1 MARLLDRCCVVLVRT
16 QGPVNL
22 GMVARAC
29 GNLGVTDL
37 RLVAP
42 ECEVNCPDTRK
53 FSTHSRELILNA
65 PVFADLGA
73 ALRDCDLAIGSS
85 ARNRDSEYGQGMGLD
100 RVPPLVA
107 ERAARKVALVFGN
120 EADGLSDAELIL
132 CQAWMH
138 LDTFGP
144 NTSYNLS
151 HAVAITLY
159 GLGSSAPLEPA
170 AVAPPATRQ
179 QVDLLYHYWL
189 GSLERFQYFRRTE
202 RDRFAPQL
210 RRLFNRLDL
219 SEHDVQVLWGMLSQ
233 FNVFAF
239 GDRGLL
245 PGSPEPTPEPT
256 APAEVAAAPGP
267 RPGQLHEGGDKN

>member
-1 MARLLDRCCVVLVRT
+1 MPPFLDRCCVILVRT

-29 GNLGVTDL
+29 GNLGVFDL

-65 PVFADLGA
+65 PVFPELGA
-73 ALRDCDLAIGSS
+73 AVHDCDLAIGSS
-85 ARNRDSEYGQGMGLD
+85 ARNRDSEYGKGMNL
-100 RVPPLVA
+100 REVPALVA
-107 ERAARKVALVFGN
+107 RRAARKVALVFGN
-120 EADGLSDAELIL
+120 EADGLNDAELIL

-151 HAVAITLY
+151 HAVAIVLY
-159 GLGSSAPLEPA
+159 GLATSAPLEPA
-170 AVAPPATRQ
+170 AVEPPATRQ
-179 QVDLLYHYWL
+179 EVDLLYRYWL

-219 SEHDVQVLWGMLSQ
+219 GSHEAQVLWGMLSQ

-239 GDRGLL
+239 GDRGPL
-245 PGSPEPTPEPT
+245 PDHPSAEPP
-256 APAEVAAAPGP
+256 APALTAGNPG
-267 RPGQLHEGGDKN
+267 EAGG

>member
-42 ECEVNCPDTRK
+42 ECEVNCPDARK

-65 PVFADLGA
+65 PVHADLGA
-73 ALRDCDLAIGSS
+73 ALQDCDLAIGSS
-85 ARNRDSEYGQGMGLD
+85 ARNRDSEYGRGMGLHQ
-100 RVPPLVA
+100 VPALVA

-120 EADGLSDAELIL
+120 EADGLNDAELIL

-138 LDTFGP
+138 LDTCGP

-159 GLGSSAPLEPA
+159 GLATSADLVPA

-219 SEHDVQVLWGMLSQ
+219 GEHEVQVLWGMLSQ

-245 PGSPEPTPEPT
+245 PGSPEPGP
-256 APAEVAAAPGP
+256 APAEQAAGSLAPVTGP
-267 RPGQLHEGGDKN
+267 VQEGGDKR

>member
-1 MARLLDRCCVVLVRT
+1 MSDLLARCCVVLVRT

-29 GNLGVTDL
+29 GNLGISDL

-53 FSTHSRELILNA
+53 FATHSRELILNA
-65 PVFADLGA
+65 PVYADLA
-73 ALRDCDLAIGSS
+73 SAVADCDLAIGSS
-85 ARNRDSEYGQGMGLD
+85 ARPRDGEYGPSKSVSAL
-100 RVPPLVA
+100 PELIA
-107 ERAARKVALVFGN
+107 ARAARKIALVFGN
-120 EADGLSDAELIL
+120 EADGLSDAELIH
-132 CQAWMH
+132 CQSWLH
-138 LDTFGP
+138 LHTHGA
-144 NTSYNLS
+144 NSSYNLS

-159 GLGSSAPLEPA
+159 VLGTHAALPSSEA
-170 AVAPPATRQ
+170 APPAPRQ
-179 QVDLLYHYWL
+179 QVEMLYQYWL

-219 SEHDVQVLWGMLSQ
+219 GEHDVQVLWGMLSQ

-239 GDRGLL
+239 GDRGEL
-245 PGSPEPTPEPT
+245 PVADPVRSTANDAHALPAGDSPSPQPPSGS
-256 APAEVAAAPGP
+256 
-267 RPGQLHEGGDKN
+267 

>member
-29 GNLGVTDL
+29 GNLGLADL

-65 PVFADLGA
+65 PVYAELGA
-73 ALRDCDLAIGSS
+73 ALHDCDLAIGTS
-85 ARNRDSEYGQGMGLD
+85 ARNRDREYGQGMDVHG
-100 RVPPLVA
+100 VPALVA
-107 ERAARKVALVFGN
+107 ARAARKVALVFGN
-120 EADGLSDAELIL
+120 EADGLNDAELIL

-159 GLGSSAPLEPA
+159 VLGSSAPLVGA
-170 AVAPPATRQ
+170 AIAPPAPRQ

-189 GSLERFQYFRRTE
+189 GTLERFQYFRRTE

-219 SEHDVQVLWGMLSQ
+219 GEHEVQVLWGMLSQ

-245 PGSPEPTPEPT
+245 PGSPEPTPDPT
-256 APAEVAAAPGP
+256 AVTVQLPGTAS
-267 RPGQLHEGGDKN
+267 GQLQEGGDKR